1 MRLLLTL
8 LLVALIGV
16 TIGCTKDESY
26 KTREADPALLNA
38 DPGDLAP
45 SDPSLSG
52 EAPADAA
59 KPDEAKPDEA
69 KPDEAKPDAAK
80 PDEAAKKE

>member
-8 LLVALIGV
+8 MLVAWIGV
-16 TIGCTKDESY
+16 SIGCTKDESY

-45 SDPSLSG
+45 SDPALSG
-52 EAPADAA
+52 EAPADA
-59 KPDEAKPDEA
+59 AKPDEA